1 MTAKHLRTRSAAA
14 LLIGGVLL
22 LTSAC
27 SSSSSSDSK
36 SSADAATAASLT
48 MQLDGPV
55 TSLDPAKGSSFQDVA
70 VAWALY
76 DPLINT
82 DKDGSIIAG
91 LATKWSSTANSA
103 TFTLR
108 DGVTCS
114 DGTKLTADMAAASL
128 THFFDPATA
137 APFASAVEG
146 AGNTATVTASGSDV
160 TITLASPFSG
170 LLAGMTTPYTGIV
183 CPAGLKDSSMLLK
196 GSSGTGPYTAVS
208 QVAGS
213 SYTFAR
219 RDGYSWGPKFSGVT
233 TKGTL
238 PKQLVMKVIA
248 DESTRANLQTTG
260 QLQIAGYSSDAWK
273 RVTQQ
278 AGYSKVTSDQSDTFL
293 MFNESPG
300 RVTQSQKIRLAITQA
315 IDRGQLN
322 KVQSY
327 GAGKLISNLGQSTY
341 ECYDPSLEKLI
352 PKTDVAAAKKTLTGV
367 KINVIGTILL
377 AGGDG
382 NSYVLSA
389 LKDAGADVTL
399 KNMNNQAWVSDLFTP
414 KNDWDVTIL
423 VFANVPS
430 NLLSGANFFV
440 GDTAPNGQNLS
451 SLTNTK
457 AEAALKTARETTGSE
472 SCDALTE
479 FQTDLLENN
488 DVVPL
493 ATAPSNV
500 VFASGTTAMVS
511 KGFIRAGTI
520 RVQK

>member
-1 MTAKHLRTRSAAA
+1 MTATLLRTRSAAA
-14 LLIGGVLL
+14 ILIGGILL

-27 SSSSSSDSK
+27 SSSGSGSTT
-36 SSADAATAASLT
+36 SAANPATAASLT

-55 TSLDPAKGSSFQDVA
+55 TSLDPAKGSSFQDVG

-91 LATKWSSTANSA
+91 LASKWKATADSA

-114 DGTKLTADMAAASL
+114 DGTKLTAEMAAASL

-146 AGNTATVTASGSDV
+146 AGNTATVMASGSEITV
-160 TITLASPFSG
+160 TLAKPFSG

-183 CPAGLKDSSMLLK
+183 CPGGLKDSGMLLK
-196 GSSGTGPYTAVS
+196 GSSGTGPYTAAS

-213 SYTFAR
+213 SYTFNR
-219 RDGYSWGPKFSGVT
+219 RDGYTWGPKFTGVKT
-233 TKGTL
+233 TGTI
-238 PKQLVMKVIA
+238 PKQLVMKVIT

-273 RVTQQ
+273 RVADQ
-278 AGYSKVTSDQSDTFL
+278 AGYTKVTSAQSDTFL

-300 RVTQSQKIRLAITQA
+300 HVTQSQKIRLAITQS
-315 IDRGQLN
+315 IDRSQLN

-341 ECYDPSLEKLI
+341 QCYDPSLEKLI
-352 PKTDVAAAKKTLTGV
+352 PKTDLAAAKKTLTGV
-367 KINVIGTILL
+367 KINIIGTILL

-389 LKDAGADVTL
+389 LKGAGADVTL

-430 NLLSGANFFV
+430 NLLSGGNFFV
-440 GDTAPNGQNLS
+440 GAPAPNGQNLS

-457 AEAALKTARETTGSE
+457 AEEALQKARETTGSA
-472 SCDALTE
+472 SCDALKS
-479 FQTDLLENN
+479 FQTNLLENN

-500 VFASGTTAMVS
+500 VFAKGTTSMVS